1 MSRAPNRSRL
11 SWLVRYLPIDTQAFG
26 AFRRR
31 HFVYLVLQQF
41 AALAATFAISFASL
55 AKVVEFTGSGMQ
67 AAFTILSV
75 VVPGLLFGLVGGVTV
90 DRVSRRTMLIVTNL
104 VRGLI
109 ALAAPL
115 YLGLAPPEVVVPIV
129 LGVNFILSAVGQ
141 FNFPAEAA
149 LIPYLVTSEE
159 LLAANSIFNVSYL
172 MAIGFGSALWG
183 PISVRFLG
191 AEWSYFGSGLLYM
204 LSLIPLY
211 HLPKDAAPRER
222 AVRPSRY
229 ARLRHVASV
238 AADVKEG
245 ITFAVQNSSVSVAI
259 VALASQSALA
269 LGLVAVFPV
278 VMSNRFGIPVYD
290 QPRLVLPAALGA
302 GVGLAVLVS
311 PLGGRQQRTRL
322 VVGGNGLIAIGLT
335 VLTYSLS
342 AWGWG
347 IPGVLVGFGI
357 VGMGFVLAYISGKSV
372 LQEEPPDY
380 LRGRVISLQLTL
392 NNLVSVFPTVL
403 AGWGLDAWG
412 PLAVFGA
419 FTGVF
424 AVVTGLTG
432 FVLRRSRAEYR

>member
-1 MSRAPNRSRL
+1 MSRAPIPNAIARL
-11 SWLVRYLPIDTQAFG
+11 LRALPIDTPAFR
-26 AFRRR
+26 AIRRR
-31 HFVYLVLQQF
+31 HFVYLLLQQF

-55 AKVVEFTGSGMQ
+55 AKVVEVTSSGMQ
-67 AAFTILSV
+67 TAFTILSV

-109 ALAAPL
+109 AMAAPL
-115 YLGLAPPEVVVPIV
+115 YLGLAPVEVVVPIV
-129 LGVNFILSAVGQ
+129 LAVNFLLSAVGQ

-159 LLAANSIFNVSYL
+159 LLAANSLFNVSYL
-172 MAIGFGSALWG
+172 AAIGFGSALWG
-183 PISVRFLG
+183 PLSVRLLG
-191 AEWSYFGSGLLYM
+191 AEWSYFGSGVLYM

-211 HLPKDAAPRER
+211 RLAKDAPPRER

-238 AADVKEG
+238 VADAKEG
-245 ITFAVQNSSVSVAI
+245 VVFAAGNTPVGVAI
-259 VALASQSALA
+259 LALASQSALA

-290 QPRLVLPAALGA
+290 QPLLVLPAVVGA
-302 GVGLAVLVS
+302 GLGLMVLIS
-311 PLGGRQQRTRL
+311 PKGGRQPRSRL
-322 VVGGNGLIAIGLT
+322 VVGGNALIAAGLT
-335 VLTYSLS
+335 VMTVALS
-342 AWGWG
+342 PIDWGV
-347 IPGVLVGFGI
+347 PGLLVAFAIIGA
-357 VGMGFVLAYISGKSV
+357 GFVLAYISVKSV

-392 NNLVSVFPTVL
+392 NNLVSMVPTVL

-412 PLAVFGA
+412 PLAVFGGFTA
-419 FTGVF
+419 AFALVTGFTGYLVH
-424 AVVTGLTG
+424 
-432 FVLRRSRAEYR
+432 RARPEYE

>member
-1 MSRAPNRSRL
+1 MSRAPKKSGLWR
-11 SWLVRYLPIDTQAFG
+11 LVRYLPIETQAFG
-26 AFRRR
+26 AIRRR
-31 HFVYLVLQQF
+31 HFVYLLLQQF

-55 AKVVEFTGSGMQ
+55 AKVVDFTGSGMQ

-104 VRGLI
+104 LRGLI

-115 YLGLAPPEVVVPIV
+115 YLGLAPLEAVVPIV
-129 LGVNFILSAVGQ
+129 LAVNFVLSAVGQ

-149 LIPYLVTSEE
+149 LIPYMVTSEE
-159 LLAANSIFNVSYL
+159 LLAANSMFNISYL

-183 PISVRFLG
+183 PLSVRFLG
-191 AEWSYFGSGLLYM
+191 TEWAYFGSGLLY
-204 LSLIPLY
+204 LASLIPLY
-211 HLPKDAAPRER
+211 HLPKDAALRER

-245 ITFAVQNSSVSVAI
+245 VAFALGNSPVSVAI

-278 VMSNRFGIPVYD
+278 VMSSRFGIPVYD
-290 QPRLVLPAALGA
+290 QPLLVLPAVLGA

-311 PLGGRQQRTRL
+311 PRGGRQPRTWL

-342 AWGWG
+342 ATGWG
-347 IPGVLVGFGI
+347 IPGVLVGFAVI
-357 VGMGFVLAYISGKSV
+357 GMGFVLSYISGKSV

-392 NNLVSVFPTVL
+392 NNLVSMVPTVL

-412 PLAVFGA
+412 PLAVFGT

-424 AVVTGLTG
+424 ALVTGLTG
-432 FVLRRSRAEYR
+432 YIVHRAQAEYR